1 MFCSSYTEFCS
12 SDQLMCYET
21 QTCVPHSQ
29 VCDGHQDCKYGTDE
43 LGTNCGAVGE
53 SLCMLYSVDA

>member
-1 MFCSSYTEFCS
+1 
-12 SDQLMCYET
+12 MCYET